1 MHIKTLRKSEVSV
14 RFFIIWAHKMR
25 SAPVSHDTGA
35 IMKNLSVKKH
45 EIKSLAFLTVFIV
58 TIKYE

>member
-1 MHIKTLRKSEVSV
+1 MCVKRKGIYNDS
-14 RFFIIWAHKMR
+14 FFCLLMR
-25 SAPVSHDTGA
+25 SAPVSHDTRA

-45 EIKSLAFLTVFIV
+45 EINLLAFLTVFIV

>member
-1 MHIKTLRKSEVSV
+1 MHKKHSAL
-14 RFFIIWAHKMR
+14 MR
-25 SAPVSHDTGA
+25 SAPVSHDTRA

-45 EIKSLAFLTVFIV
+45 EINLLAFLTVFIV